1 MVFEAPPLTRGLG
14 HTGLCPF
21 KLCATGGHLLSL
33 SGSPAWRFLFAPLS
47 SLSLPVGH
55 SWNLTSTKTYS
66 VPSITPYGLS
76 PCSSPPPPL
85 ITTRKSM
92 SCTCLHFDFPLPRR
106 TGSARTSTAP
116 CLFPPASQC
125 SHLTWHLPEAQGT
138 FPWEAR
144 RPSCPSGEKSCPF
157 GSSAHT
163 SAWSMLTLGH
173 PCLEKVT
180 DGVTNARSSTRSGP
194 HSLAV

>member
-1 MVFEAPPLTRGLG
+1 MGWAI
-14 HTGLCPF
+14 
-21 KLCATGGHLLSL
+21 
-33 SGSPAWRFLFAPLS
+33 PA
-47 SLSLPVGH
+47 
-55 SWNLTSTKTYS
+55 S
-66 VPSITPYGLS
+66 VPSSSVLQEATCCRCPGPLPGVFSSLLCHLFLFLWVIAGT
-76 PCSSPPPPL
+76 SPPQRPTPFPPLLPMGYHPVLRRPPL
-85 ITTRKSM
+85 ITTGKSM